1 MIGIICAMDVELKS
15 VQAALR
21 DAREEEAYGFRYY
34 SGKIGSR
41 DVVMVR
47 CGIGKVNAA
56 VCCQTMILR
65 YQPECIINTGVA
77 GSLSK
82 SVNLLDIVIATSAV
96 EHDMDTSPIG
106 DPVGFISGINI
117 IQIPCDEKIAQ
128 NLLRAANSIGGIH
141 AVTGCIASGDQFVTD
156 GQRKAWIVESFHAD
170 AVEMEG
176 AAIAHTCYLSNTPC
190 VVLRSISDSTDDQ
203 HQMEFAEFA
212 AVAAKNAARV
222 LTAYIT
228 SLN

>member
-1 MIGIICAMDVELKS
+1 MIGIICAMEVELES
-15 VQAALR
+15 VKESLR
-21 DAREEEAYGFRYY
+21 DVREESALGFHFYLGQI
-34 SGKIGSR
+34 GKKE
-41 DVVMVR
+41 VVMVQ

-65 YQPECIINTGVA
+65 YHPDCIINTGVA

-82 SVNLLDIVIATSAV
+82 NLQVTDIVVAESTV

-106 DPVGFISGINI
+106 DPVGYISGLNTVYV
-117 IQIPCDEKIAQ
+117 PCDEQIAKGIF
-128 NLLRAANSIGGIH
+128 NAANTLEGIH
-141 AVTGCIASGDQFVTD
+141 AVLGRIASGDQFVTS
-156 GQRKAWIVESFHAD
+156 GQRKAWIVENFHAD

-176 AAIAHTCYLSNTPC
+176 ASISHVCRLSDTPC
-190 VVLRSISDSTDDQ
+190 AVLRSISDSTDDQ
-203 HQMEFAEFA
+203 HQMEFAEFVV
-212 AVAAKNAARV
+212 VASKNAARV